1 MKYDKGL
8 IMLRLSLFFLVV
20 SLFLTQTTWP
30 QTPNYSPTAREGSLH
45 DTTGAPSDR
54 SERFDLLTLEGSHL
68 EPRQPLL
75 LDKAV
80 LPEFTRELWQVQ
92 WRSGDPIDLYI
103 IKPAN
108 IQRPPVVLFLY
119 SYPADTD
126 RFRDD
131 AYCKTVTKY
140 GFAAVGFV
148 SALTGQRYHDRPWKQ
163 WFISE
168 LPESLATTV
177 HDVQMILN
185 YLGSRSDLDS
195 THAGMFGQG
204 SGGTIAILAAASDSR
219 LKAID
224 VLDPWGDWSDWFQQ
238 SSFIDDQQ
246 RPQFTDPA
254 FLARVAYLD
263 PVVWL
268 PKLQNKT
275 LRLQETLFDLNTPNI
290 AKEHLTAVLG
300 RNSDI
305 IRYSS
310 IEDYKER
317 AATNGNILAW
327 LGHQIDL
334 GK

>member
-1 MKYDKGL
+1 MSFPDADNLVPDPKLLSHSEGRIATRYD
-8 IMLRLSLFFLVV
+8 
-20 SLFLTQTTWP
+20 
-30 QTPNYSPTAREGSLH
+30 GS
-45 DTTGAPSDR
+45 TSGR

-103 IKPAN
+103 IKPGN
-108 IQRPPVVLFLY
+108 IRRPPVVLFLY
-119 SYPADTD
+119 GYPADTD
-126 RFRDD
+126 RFRNN
-131 AYCKTVTKY
+131 AYCETVTEY

-195 THAGMFGQG
+195 TRAGMFGQG

-254 FLARVAYLD
+254 FLARVAKFD
-263 PVVWL
+263 PVEWL
-268 PKLQNKT
+268 PKLQNT
-275 LRLQETLFDLNTPNI
+275 ALRLQETSFDPNTPDI
-290 AKEHLTAVLG
+290 VKKRMAAALG
-300 RNSDI
+300 RNSDV

-310 IEDYKER
+310 VEDYKER

-327 LGHQIDL
+327 LAQRIDL

>member
-1 MKYDKGL
+1 MKYSKGSIVLRATFFFVVLSPFLMSTAFAQTINSAPAKDK
-8 IMLRLSLFFLVV
+8 SLL
-20 SLFLTQTTWP
+20 
-30 QTPNYSPTAREGSLH
+30 
-45 DTTGAPSDR
+45 DTLEAPSDQ
-54 SERFDLLTLEGSHL
+54 SERFDLLTLQGSHL

-75 LDKAV
+75 LEKAV

-108 IQRPPVVLFLY
+108 ISKPPVVLFLY

-131 AYCKTVTKY
+131 VYCRTVTAY

-163 WFISE
+163 WFLSE
-168 LPESLATTV
+168 FPESLATTV

-195 THAGMFGQG
+195 SRAGMFGQG
-204 SGGTIAILAAASDSR
+204 SGGTIAILAAASGAR

-224 VLDPWGDWSDWFQQ
+224 VLDPWADWPDWFQQ
-238 SSFIDDQQ
+238 SRLVDDQM
-246 RPQFTDPA
+246 RPQFTAPA
-254 FLARVAYLD
+254 FLASIANFD
-263 PVVWL
+263 PVEWL
-268 PKLQNKT
+268 PKLQNRT
-275 LRLQETLFDLNTPNI
+275 LRLRETSFDPNTPEI
-290 AKEHLTAVLG
+290 AKQHLTAALG
-300 RNSDI
+300 PNADIVRYNSVD
-305 IRYSS
+305 
-310 IEDYKER
+310 DYKER
-317 AATNGNILAW
+317 AAANGNILAW
-327 LGHQIDL
+327 LSRQIAA